1 MIFADWSPV
10 FRPIVRTAIVLAVFC
25 GAMALRGEQ
34 LPEYQVKAEF
44 IERFTRFIEWPRGT
58 PNGPF
63 IIGVL
68 GTDPFRGFLDKMAT
82 GRKIKGRPIEI
93 RRFRDLAAVESCHVL
108 FISSSERG
116 RLPAVLTRTASHP
129 ILTVADSEGFASS
142 GVLVNFYTSGD
153 TVRFEMN
160 EAAIERSGLRVS
172 AKLLKLARLVETEA
186 LR

>member
-1 MIFADWSPV
+1 M
-10 FRPIVRTAIVLAVFC
+10 FRPIVRTAIVLTVLC
-25 GAMALRGEQ
+25 GAVALRGEQ

-44 IERFTRFIEWPRGT
+44 IERFTRFIEWPRGASGS
-58 PNGPF
+58 GPF

-68 GTDPFRGFLDKMAT
+68 GTDPFRGFLDTRAT

-93 RRFRDLAAVESCHVL
+93 RRFRDLAAVDSCHVV

-116 RLPAVLTRTASHP
+116 RLAEVLARTASRP
-129 ILTVADSEGFASS
+129 ILTVADSNGFASS

-160 EAAIERSGLRVS
+160 ESAIERSGLRVS

-186 LR
+186 MK